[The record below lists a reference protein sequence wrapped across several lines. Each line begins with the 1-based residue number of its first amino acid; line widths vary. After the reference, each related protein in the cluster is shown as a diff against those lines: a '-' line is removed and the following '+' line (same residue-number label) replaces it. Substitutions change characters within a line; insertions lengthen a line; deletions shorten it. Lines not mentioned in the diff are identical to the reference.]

1 MQFKIRNT
9 EIKLS
14 FSFFALILLF
24 LTIDFDRRLVLAII
38 FAFVHEAVHLVFINK
53 FSVAPKKVS
62 LNLFGADILRS
73 NDGVINNNT
82 EILIHLSAPLFNLTL
97 GVVFYLLHKT
107 LVSNILIEYSA
118 EVNFVLGIFNLI
130 PFYNFDGGN
139 ALNNLLLKFCNTKAT
154 DLVMTTISVI
164 VTILFSI
171 ASVIV
176 FIKFK
181 HNTSLMLMSGYMI
194 FSIIFKK

>member
-24 LTIDFDRRLVLAII
+24 LIIDFDRRLVLAII

-97 GVVFYLLHKT
+97 SVVFYLLHKT
-107 LVSNILIEYSA
+107 LFSNVLIEYSA

-176 FIKFK
+176 FVKFK

>member
-14 FSFFALILLF
+14 FSFFALLLLF
-24 LTIDFDRRLVLAII
+24 LTIDFDRRLILAIL
-38 FAFVHEAVHLVFINK
+38 FAIIHEAIHLIFINK

-62 LNLFGADILRS
+62 FNLFGADILRC
-73 NDGVINNNT
+73 NDGVINYNT

-97 GVVFYLLHKT
+97 SVVFYLLHEYLNSEVL
-107 LVSNILIEYSA
+107 LVYSA

-164 VTILFSI
+164 VTILLSI

-176 FIKFK
+176 FVKFK
-181 HNTSLMLMSGYMI
+181 HNSSLVLISGYMI